1 MLCCFLSNGTFINKC
16 APKPATS
23 PQNAPPTPS
32 KVTFAAVAKKVMS
45 AVSRP
50 IGFVKALARLLP
62 IVPSNAN
69 PANVA
74 MNVAGRIKTMQP
86 MLPQKFR
93 QLYKKCHKQYL
104 QYNVFLNPHERPSPY
119 RWLL

>member
-1 MLCCFLSNGTFINKC
+1 
-16 APKPATS
+16 
-23 PQNAPPTPS
+23 
-32 KVTFAAVAKKVMS
+32 MS

-50 IGFVKALARLLP
+50 IGFVNALARLLP

-86 MLPQKFR
+86 MLPQNTDNYIKMP
-93 QLYKKCHKQYL
+93 QTI
-104 QYNVFLNPHERPSPY
+104 PAI
-119 RWLL
+119 

>member
-1 MLCCFLSNGTFINKC
+1 MEHSLINVRPNRLQ
-16 APKPATS
+16 APKM
-23 PQNAPPTPS
+23 PPTPS

-69 PANVA
+69 PL
-74 MNVAGRIKTMQP
+74 
-86 MLPQKFR
+86 MLQ
-93 QLYKKCHKQYL
+93 
-104 QYNVFLNPHERPSPY
+104 
-119 RWLL
+119 